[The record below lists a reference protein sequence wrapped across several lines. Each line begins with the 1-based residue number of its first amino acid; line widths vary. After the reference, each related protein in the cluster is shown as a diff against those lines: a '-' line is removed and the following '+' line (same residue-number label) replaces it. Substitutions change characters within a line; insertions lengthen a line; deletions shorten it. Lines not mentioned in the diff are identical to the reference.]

1 MADKAKERRRGG
13 RVTVLRRR
21 IFLIAV
27 LTMAML
33 FGVAV
38 GINLYILHLNE
49 DANRSSN
56 QSDLRMVHS
65 FLQTH
70 QNGLRAILHSVL
82 SDADLSTITILHAK
96 ETEES
101 VFSYRYTSSLQQ
113 KLELLC
119 SVNQDISSLFIVLPQ
134 ADIVVSEKGTS
145 SLATFFQANRCAP
158 LRDWAQEPSAM
169 PLGIFRGT
177 FYSLYY
183 NEPSVS
189 GQYHLSASNGWA
201 SAVLLLSQDNINN
214 KLARQFAGR
223 EMSLYV
229 LTEENELYGWYE
241 PGGTPLTAPEVRA
254 LYEQGTVSTTVN
266 GGICDAY
273 YTETGALR
281 VVCLFRQ
288 DAIRQAFR
296 AGYLLLG
303 VMLAAFCALA
313 CGLYFAMVHWFYTPI
328 NNLLAVYGTE
338 DSLGEADEYGRISR
352 TMDSLRRDIA
362 SLEQRM
368 RDSDRKAQ
376 EETRNR
382 LRTMFPEEAA
392 AVPGAYAVFSLVME
406 NAEGVFQDSLCRK
419 VCLSLSEVLETTVL
433 YDHSAS
439 FTGVFGLRTE
449 TLPVERLVATLKAVA
464 GEGNYVRMGVSAIYT
479 DRRFLA
485 DAYEEARG
493 ALESPAPGWVIV
505 HDAQA
510 ASAVPSRFH
519 VPLVKQAEL
528 ASRLAEGDWALVCA
542 TLDDIYAENEGLNR
556 YWQCRL
562 SGYLMDLCLVL
573 ASNHPIDSV
582 QMLCYHERQA
592 ASHNPELLRRRV
604 YERYER
610 LCEALRPGAEELAER
625 MKRYIEKHLDNPEL
639 TLNDVAEHLNR
650 SYSYVSACFSKTV
663 GMPFTVYLQKRRVAT
678 AMRLLAETEESV
690 AQVARLV
697 GYELTGSFI
706 RLFKKEIGM
715 TPGQYRDS
723 VAQREK

>member
-33 FGVAV
+33 FGFAV

-65 FLQTH
+65 FLEAH
-70 QNGLRAILHSVL
+70 QNGLRAILHSVI
-82 SDADLSTITILHAK
+82 SDVDISTIAALRIK
-96 ETEES
+96 EAENAP
-101 VFSYRYTSSLQQ
+101 FSYKYVYSLTQ
-113 KLELLC
+113 KLALLC
-119 SVNQDISSLFIVLPQ
+119 SGNQDIASLYIVLPQ
-134 ADIVVSEKGTS
+134 VDTVVSETGTS
-145 SLATFFQANRCAP
+145 SLATFLQANQCSP
-158 LRDWAQEPSAM
+158 LRDWTQEPFAVS
-169 PLGIFRGT
+169 LGIFRGL
-177 FYSLYY
+177 FPPMYY
-183 NEPSVS
+183 NSPNMS
-189 GQYHLSASNGWA
+189 GQYHLSASNRWVCG
-201 SAVLLLSQDNINN
+201 VLLLSQDGINN

-241 PGGTPLTAPEVRA
+241 PGGTPLTAPEVYA

-266 GGICDAY
+266 GEICDAY

-303 VMLAAFCALA
+303 GMLAAFCALA

-376 EETRNR
+376 EDTRNR

-392 AVPGAYAVFSLVME
+392 VPGVYAVFSLVME

-419 VCLSLSEVLETTVL
+419 VCFSLSEVLETTVL

-449 TLPVERLVATLKAVA
+449 TLPVEQLVATLKAAA

-479 DRRFLA
+479 NHRFLA
-485 DAYEEARG
+485 DAYEEARS

-723 VAQREK
+723 VVQREK

>member
-33 FGVAV
+33 FGFAV
-38 GINLYILHLNE
+38 GINLYILRLNE
-49 DANRSSN
+49 DANRGGN

-65 FLQTH
+65 FLEAH
-70 QNGLRAILHSVL
+70 QNGLRAILHSVI
-82 SDADLSTITILHAK
+82 SDVDISTIAALRLK
-96 ETEES
+96 EAENAS
-101 VFSYRYTSSLQQ
+101 SSYKYVCSLTQ
-113 KLELLC
+113 KLALLC
-119 SVNQDISSLFIVLPQ
+119 SGNQDIASLYIVLPQ
-134 ADIVVSEKGTS
+134 ADIVFSETGACS
-145 SLATFFQANRCAP
+145 IATFLQTNQCSP
-158 LRDWAQEPSAM
+158 LRDWTQEPSAIS
-169 PLGIFRGT
+169 LGIFRGL
-177 FYSLYY
+177 FPPMYY
-183 NEPSVS
+183 NAPNMS
-189 GQYHLSASNGWA
+189 GQYHVSASNRWA
-201 SAVLLLSQDNINN
+201 CGVLLLSQDGINN

-241 PGGTPLTAPEVRA
+241 PNGTPLASAEVCA
-254 LYEQGTVSTTVN
+254 LYEQGTDSTMVN
-266 GGICDAY
+266 GEVCDAY
-273 YTETGALR
+273 YARTGALR

-288 DAIRQAFR
+288 DAIRQAFQ
-296 AGYLLLG
+296 AGYLLLSG
-303 VMLAAFCALA
+303 MLAAFCALA

-338 DSLGEADEYGRISR
+338 DSLGDADEYGRISHA
-352 TMDSLRRDIA
+352 MDSLRRDIA

-392 AVPGAYAVFSLVME
+392 AVPGVYAVFSLVME

-449 TLPVERLVATLKAVA
+449 TLPVERLAATLKAAA

-485 DAYEEARG
+485 NAYEEARS
-493 ALESPAPGWVIV
+493 ALESPAPGWLIV

-528 ASRLAEGDWALVCA
+528 ASRLAEGDWALVRA

-573 ASNHPIDSV
+573 ASNHPIDSA
-582 QMLCYHERQA
+582 QMLCHHERQA
-592 ASHNPELLRRRV
+592 ASHNPELLCRRV

-625 MKRYIEKHLDNPEL
+625 MKRYIEKHLNNLEL

-650 SYSYVSACFSKTV
+650 SYSYVSACFSKAV

-678 AMRLLAETEESV
+678 AMRLLAETEEPV
-690 AQVARLV
+690 AQAARLV
-697 GYELTGSFI
+697 GYDLTGSFI

>member
-1 MADKAKERRRGG
+1 MADKAKARRQGG

-38 GINLYILHLNE
+38 GINLYILRLNE

-56 QSDLRMVHS
+56 QSDLQIMKS

-101 VFSYRYTSSLQQ
+101 VFSYRYTSSLRQR
-113 KLELLC
+113 LELLC
-119 SVNQDISSLFIVLPQ
+119 SGNQDISSLFIVLPQ
-134 ADIVVSEKGTS
+134 ADIVVSERGSS

-158 LRDWAQEPSAM
+158 LRDWTQEPFAVS
-169 PLGIFRGT
+169 LGIFRGL
-177 FYSLYY
+177 FPPMYY
-183 NEPSVS
+183 NSPNMS
-189 GQYHLSASNGWA
+189 GQYHLSASNRWVCG
-201 SAVLLLSQDNINN
+201 VLLLSQDGINN

-241 PGGTPLTAPEVRA
+241 PGGTPLTAPEVYA

-266 GGICDAY
+266 GEICDAY

-392 AVPGAYAVFSLVME
+392 VPGVYAVFSLVME

-419 VCLSLSEVLETTVL
+419 VCFSLSEVLETTVL

-449 TLPVERLVATLKAVA
+449 TLPVERLVATLKAAA

-485 DAYEEARG
+485 DAYEEARS
-493 ALESPAPGWVIV
+493 ALESPAPGCSKNCPAITI
-505 HDAQA
+505 A
-510 ASAVPSRFH
+510 AA
-519 VPLVKQAEL
+519 
-528 ASRLAEGDWALVCA
+528 G
-542 TLDDIYAENEGLNR
+542 
-556 YWQCRL
+556 
-562 SGYLMDLCLVL
+562 
-573 ASNHPIDSV
+573 
-582 QMLCYHERQA
+582 A
-592 ASHNPELLRRRV
+592 A
-604 YERYER
+604 
-610 LCEALRPGAEELAER
+610 
-625 MKRYIEKHLDNPEL
+625 
-639 TLNDVAEHLNR
+639 
-650 SYSYVSACFSKTV
+650 
-663 GMPFTVYLQKRRVAT
+663 
-678 AMRLLAETEESV
+678 
-690 AQVARLV
+690 
-697 GYELTGSFI
+697 LTGSKTRASSIGTCWQRAITKRWF
-706 RLFKKEIGM
+706 LFSACALMPCRYAWNASRAILGIGACYSRKRSLSLDCTTIKTM
-715 TPGQYRDS
+715 ASRKSVRAARDGAYRS
-723 VAQREK
+723 TTTFASTSKACWKSPI